1 MSLGKNKILHQAGAA
16 AGPTPIIID
25 IDNFDIANRTTF
37 NPTAIG
43 IYTGGGCQFGDS
55 GNKFYASSEFNPTGP
70 IYQYNTPS
78 AYTLPANTA
87 THTKVLQTNNNANYM
102 TYLPTAD
109 KLFAIDRQSSSLIYT
124 ARWDLS
130 IDWDIS
136 TGSLNS
142 SQRILASTMSAKVT
156 NGEYR
161 LGQFVFNSDGTNLYV
176 AYSGTSG
183 NNNKIQIHRYALS
196 TAYDI
201 SGVDAATADSTSGW
215 LNINTNDAGRG
226 QMSIDPSETQILY
239 MGISGVLCQIDLTTV
254 ADLSTASLTKTRNS
268 GLGNLIGLHYNHD
281 EEFMT
286 TAGDGSGLYH
296 KFEYIP

>member
-1 MSLGKNKILHQAGAA
+1 MSLGKNKILQQAGAA
-16 AGPTPIIID
+16 AGNGLDPIIID

-37 NPTAIG
+37 NPTAVG
-43 IYTGGGCQFGDS
+43 IYSGGGCQFGDN
-55 GNKFYASSEFNPTGP
+55 GNKFYASSEYNPSGP

-109 KLFAIDRQSSSLIYT
+109 KLFAINRPSEIYT
-124 ARWDLS
+124 QRWDLS
-130 IDWDIS
+130 TDWDIS
-136 TGSLNS
+136 TATLNS
-142 SQRILASTMSAKVT
+142 SQRITASTMSAKVT

-176 AYSGTSG
+176 AYSGTST
-183 NNNKIQIHRYALS
+183 NDNKIQIHRYALS

-239 MGISGVLCQIDLTTV
+239 MSILGVLCQIDLTTF
-254 ADLSTASLTKTRNS
+254 ADLSTASVTKTRSS
-268 GLGNLIGLHYNHD
+268 GLGNFVGVHYYYG
-281 EEFMT
+281 EGFMT
-286 TAGDGSGLYH
+286 TAQDGGGLYH
-296 KFEYIP
+296 KWEYVP